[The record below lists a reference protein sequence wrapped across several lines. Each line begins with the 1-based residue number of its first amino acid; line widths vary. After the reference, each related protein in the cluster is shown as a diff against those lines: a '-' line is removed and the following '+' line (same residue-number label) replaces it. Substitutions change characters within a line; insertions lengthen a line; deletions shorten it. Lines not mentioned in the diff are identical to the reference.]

1 MVNQAKA
8 KYYCCEDI
16 SLIENYDE
24 AMKSDK
30 RWDCHHRMELQD
42 DKILTQQE
50 MIKLG
55 LYYKRPAS
63 ELIFLS
69 HSEHVKL
76 HYKYKPYSEEAKQKI
91 SNSLNGNIP
100 WNKGKTNVYSE
111 ETRKKMSISATQR
124 KRPGK

>member
-69 HSEHVKL
+69 HSDHVKL
-76 HYKYKPYSEEAKQKI
+76 HYKYKPFSEEAKQKI
-91 SNSLNGNIP
+91 GNTLNGNIP
-100 WNKGKTNVYSE
+100 WNRGKTNVYSE
-111 ETRKKMSISATQR
+111 ETRKKMSISAKQR

>member
-30 RWDCHHRMELQD
+30 RWDCHHRLELQD
-42 DKILTQQE
+42 DQILTQQE

-76 HYKYKPYSEEAKQKI
+76 HYKYKPFSEDTKQKI
-91 SNSLNGNIP
+91 SSTLNGNIP
-100 WNKGKTNVYSE
+100 WNRGKTNVYSE
-111 ETRKKMSISATQR
+111 ETRKKMSISAKQR